1 MWKERSMN
9 EVRVGEIRIG
19 KGNPL
24 VLIAGPCVIENEEI
38 TLTTAKKLKEICDRL
53 GISLIFKSS
62 YDKGNRTSGSSFR
75 GLGIDQG
82 LKILSDVK
90 KKFSIPVISDI
101 HSVEEVRPASEVLDA
116 LQIPAFLCRQTDLIL
131 SSSQTGKPVNVKKGQ
146 FLAPW
151 DVKNIIEKFTSTGNQ
166 NLLITERG
174 TSFGYNN
181 LIVDFRG
188 FPIIRSFGYPILFD
202 VTHSLQLPGGQG
214 SSSGGQREFAPP
226 LARAAVAMGVDGLF
240 IEVHPDPTQALSD
253 ASTMIPLQEIEGLLQ
268 QTKTIHDMM
277 RKWGMA

>member
-1 MWKERSMN
+1 MN
-9 EVRVGEIRIG
+9 EVKVGDIRIG

-24 VLIAGPCVIENEEI
+24 VLIAGPCVIENEEV
-38 TLTTAKKLKEICDRL
+38 TFTVAKKLKEVCDHL

-62 YDKGNRTSGSSFR
+62 YDKANRTSLSSFR
-75 GLGIDQG
+75 GPGIVKG

-101 HSVEEVRPASEVLDA
+101 HSVDEVKPASEVLDV
-116 LQIPAFLCRQTDLIL
+116 LQIPAFLSRQTDLIL
-131 SSSQTGKPVNVKKGQ
+131 FASRTGKPINVKKGQ

-188 FPIIRSFGYPILFD
+188 FPLVRSFGYPVLFD
-202 VTHSLQLPGGQG
+202 VTHSLQLPSGQG
-214 SSSGGQREFAPP
+214 SSSGGQREFALP
-226 LARAAVAMGVDGLF
+226 LARAAVAAGVDGLF
-240 IEVHPDPTQALSD
+240 IEVHPDPARAFSD
-253 ASTMIPLQEIEGLLQ
+253 ASTMVPLHEIEELLQ

-277 RKWGMA
+277 RRWEIV